1 MSEAW
6 KDSLNLANGT
16 LSQLLRDIF
25 GPLPF
30 RPVAID
36 ASWRT
41 PPVVALATSI
51 YEERA
56 WGDMPILG
64 DALSEAGCDDTEVL
78 GHCRGQGQHT
88 RGCWVVD
95 LVLKKE

>member
-1 MSEAW
+1 VAQ
-6 KDSLNLANGT
+6 AA
-16 LSQLLRDIF
+16 LLRDIF

-36 ASWRT
+36 PRWLTWNYGTVPA
-41 PPVVALATSI
+41 VARRI

-56 WGDMPILG
+56 FHDLPIVA
-64 DALSEAGCDDTEVL
+64 DALEDAGCTDADL
-78 GHCRGQGQHT
+78 RSHCRSCGPHV

-95 LVLKKE
+95 LLLGTG